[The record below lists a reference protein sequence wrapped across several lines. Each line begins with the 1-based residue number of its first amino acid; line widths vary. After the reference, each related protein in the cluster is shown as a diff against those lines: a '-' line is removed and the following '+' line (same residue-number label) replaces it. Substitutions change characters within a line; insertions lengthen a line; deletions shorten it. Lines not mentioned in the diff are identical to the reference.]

1 MSAIKKL
8 LFISLVCMQAKSYFE
23 TCLSVEQYN
32 EHMKD
37 LIISDINIEQFL
49 QEELPEPDEYVKSTE
64 NTGLIFMGAGAFGRV
79 YKIELK
85 IDQEDEELEEEEELP
100 AVIKV
105 VRYEEF
111 SEAQLDHLSTEVD
124 CLQNFTEENQP
135 FLIKY
140 YNCVHSEESKTIVLF
155 LEYMPY
161 TAQDDYLEGQIFDS
175 KRFALEAYLEMA
187 SAVKVFHDYNMTHTD
202 IKPDNFVYSLQ
213 QDELLPPLIKIID
226 YGLIMHPGYEGHAG
240 TPSFLD
246 PQMSQDNFILSLKS
260 DIYSLGMTFHYILY
274 GNEGIH
280 LSSSNQIDTPEI
292 SKAFYA
298 DRFKKTHEAQEK
310 AEDFLKEE
318 GQEDEAVILKKI
330 NDLIQKMTAFEQED
344 RPSIDEVVDTLNK
357 ALKEVDDSDKALVE
371 YQKTKLVNLY
381 YPYEKKAMIDYRK
394 GGNLTNEIE
403 YVEEELES
411 ENNDLYKNES
421 ESQSLELNSSHSTFS
436 NNNSEVNRTRNTIIS
451 KRKALQEPK
460 YDILSLIAIRQDN
473 LLNKKN
479 NQNKLINDFK
489 YRTGK
494 ENKIPINQL
503 KQGKGIINRNQQKIK
518 LFI

>member
-1 MSAIKKL
+1 MNTIKKL
-8 LFISLVCMQAKSYFE
+8 LLISLVFIQAKSHFE

-37 LIISDINIEQFL
+37 LIISEINIEQFL
-49 QEELPEPDEYVKSTE
+49 QEELPEPDEYAKSSE

-79 YKIELK
+79 YQIELK
-85 IDQEDEELEEEEELP
+85 IDQEDEDFEEEEELP
-100 AVIKV
+100 AVMKV
-105 VRYEEF
+105 VRYAEF
-111 SEAQLDHLSTEVD
+111 SDNQLDHLSTEVD

-140 YNCVHSEESKTIVLF
+140 YNCVHSEESKTIMLF
-155 LEYMPY
+155 LEYMPF
-161 TAQDDYLEGQIFDS
+161 TAQDDYLEGLIFGS
-175 KRFALEAYLEMA
+175 KRFTLEAYLEMA

-226 YGLIMHPGYEGHAG
+226 YGLLMHPGYEGHAG

-246 PQMSQDNFILSLKS
+246 PQMSQDNFVLSLKS

-280 LSSSNQIDTPEI
+280 LHSSKQIETPEL

-298 DRFKKTHEAQEK
+298 DRFEKTHEAQGK
-310 AEDFLKEE
+310 AEAFLKEE

-330 NDLIQKMTAFEQED
+330 NDLIQKMTAFEQDD
-344 RPSIDEVVDTLNK
+344 RPSIDEVVNTLNE
-357 ALKEVDDSDKALVE
+357 ALKEVDDTDKALVE
-371 YQKTKLVNLY
+371 YQKTKLIDLY

-394 GGNLTNEIE
+394 GGNLTNEVE

-411 ENNDLYKNES
+411 EHSGFNENES
-421 ESQSLELNSSHSTFS
+421 GSQSLEFNSNHSTLS
-436 NNNSEVNRTRNTIIS
+436 IENLELNNTRDTVIS

-460 YDILSLIAIRQDN
+460 YDILKLLAIRQDN
-473 LLNKKN
+473 LLNKKQ
-479 NQNKLINDFK
+479 NQNKLVNDFK

-494 ENKIPINQL
+494 ENKILTYQL
-503 KQGKGIINRNQQKIK
+503 KQGKGITNRNQQKMK